1 MIREISA
8 IRLIEVA
15 CCEEDALALV
25 WEIKNIEKIEVKADK
40 VQVNKLNEKKGTYK
54 VRGHFA
60 GIPWHNEFT
69 YDLNEQGFH
78 SYETHPPA
86 SGPRIKGGFV
96 VIPTGEKSCTI
107 IHYEQ
112 YILPTWGIPLK
123 PLVLLFL
130 QWSMKKELHDLKVLI
145 LEHVNKVPLS

>member
-1 MIREISA
+1 MDDDQRTGSNYLQGDVSMIREISA

-15 CCEEDALALV
+15 CCKEDALALV

-54 VRGHFA
+54 VRVHFA

-69 YDLNEQGFH
+69 YDLYEQGFH

-86 SGPRIKGGFV
+86 SGQRIKRGFV
-96 VIPTGEKSCTI
+96 IIPTAENSWTI

-112 YILPTWGIPLK
+112 YILPTRGIPL
-123 PLVLLFL
+123 
-130 QWSMKKELHDLKVLI
+130 
-145 LEHVNKVPLS
+145 